1 MRYFFIFPAFSG
13 CLFCRVK
20 QERRNNDGI
29 WKVTGVVRDGGGENG
44 VEELIVWFTIIL
56 VLIFI
61 ATGRFRMEFLALSG
75 LLFLGLLG
83 LAPPR
88 TLFSG
93 FGHPALVTIIS
104 VFIISKTVTHIGL
117 LRGLGQLISR
127 KVERAQYQILGL
139 AGTAAFLSAFMNNV
153 GAIGLLL
160 PTANRMA
167 RRARLNPGSLS
178 LPLTIASILGG
189 SLTIIGTAPNIIISG
204 FLVSAMGKSFRMF
217 DFTPHGL
224 AMILMA
230 FLVWY
235 FCRACGFFPRVEEKE
250 EKKEEEIDLWK
261 EVPFQ
266 PLENRDKKITFF
278 LVSVA
283 VVLVAF
289 GLLHPSLAFGSAA
302 LLLILSGVLSPSRA
316 YESIDIPIILFLG
329 GMLGLGA
336 VLEFVDGVEPLIGFL
351 ERWTAGWGPFGI
363 VLILIFVSTALSN
376 AINNSAAA
384 VFMAPLAL
392 GLAGSTGFQVEGLL
406 LAVAAGSNMALI
418 LPTHQA
424 TLMVL
429 SRAPFPAPALIKVGV
444 PITILAG
451 FAAALVIT
459 AIWM

>member
-1 MRYFFIFPAFSG
+1 M
-13 CLFCRVK
+13 
-20 QERRNNDGI
+20 N
-29 WKVTGVVRDGGGENG
+29 WKSYRDCSRGGGKNG
-44 VEELIVWFTIIL
+44 IEELIVWFTIIL
-56 VLIFI
+56 VLFFI
-61 ATGRFRMEFLALSG
+61 ATGRFRMEYLALSG

-83 LAPPR
+83 LAPPKNI
-88 TLFSG
+88 FSG

-104 VFIISKTVTHIGL
+104 VFIISKTFTHIGL
-117 LRGLGQLISR
+117 LRGLGQLITR
-127 KVERAQYQILGL
+127 KIERSQYQILGL

-167 RRARLNPGSLS
+167 RRARLNPGTLS

-204 FLVSAMGKSFRMF
+204 FLVSATGKSFRMF
-217 DFTPHGL
+217 DFAPQGL
-224 AMILMA
+224 AMLLMA
-230 FLVWY
+230 FLVWF
-235 FCRACGFFPRVEEKE
+235 FCRACGFFPRGEERE

-261 EVPFQ
+261 EVRFQ

-289 GLLHPSLAFGSAA
+289 GLLHPSLAFGSVA

-316 YESIDIPIILFLG
+316 YESIDIPIVLFLG

-336 VLEFVDGVEPLIGFL
+336 TLDYVDGVEPIIGFL
-351 ERWTAGWGPFGI
+351 EKLTAGWGPFGV
-363 VLILIFVSTALSN
+363 VLTLIFVSTALSN

-392 GLAGSTGFQVEGLL
+392 GLASSSGFQVEGLL

-424 TLMVL
+424 TLMVM
-429 SRAPFPAPALIKVGV
+429 SRAPFPAPALLKAGI
-444 PITILAG
+444 PITILGG

-459 AIWM
+459 VIWM

>member
-1 MRYFFIFPAFSG
+1 
-13 CLFCRVK
+13 
-20 QERRNNDGI
+20 
-29 WKVTGVVRDGGGENG
+29 
-44 VEELIVWFTIIL
+44 
-56 VLIFI
+56 
-61 ATGRFRMEFLALSG
+61 MEFLALSG

-117 LRGLGQLISR
+117 LRGLGQLIAR
-127 KVERAQYQILGL
+127 KIERPQYQVLGL

-167 RRARLNPGSLS
+167 QRTRLHPGTLS

-204 FLVSAMGKSFRMF
+204 FLVLATGESFRMF
-217 DFTPHGL
+217 DFTPQGL
-224 AMILMA
+224 AMLLMA
-230 FLVWY
+230 FLVWF
-235 FCRACGFFPRVEEKE
+235 FCRACGFIFGKE
-250 EKKEEEIDLWK
+250 ENGEKNEEEIDLWK
-261 EVPFQ
+261 DVPFQ
-266 PLENRDKKITFF
+266 PLENRDKKITIF
-278 LVSVA
+278 LVSVP

-289 GLLHPSLAFGSAA
+289 GLLHPSVAFGSVA

-316 YESIDIPIILFLG
+316 YESIDIPIVLFLG

-336 VLEFVDGVEPLIGFL
+336 VLDFVDGVEPLIGFL
-351 ERWTAGWGPFGI
+351 EKWMAGWGPFAV
-363 VLILIFVSTALSN
+363 VLVMVFFSTALSN

-392 GLAGSTGFQVEGLL
+392 GLANSSGFQVEGLL
-406 LAVAAGSNMALI
+406 LGVAAGSNMAFI

-424 TLMVL
+424 TLMVM
-429 SRAPFPAPALIKVGV
+429 SRAPFPAPALLKAGI

-459 AIWM
+459 VIWM